1 MIYITCPIYC
11 HKVFYIVMEALA
23 KELQSLHYQVQIDM
37 LPDNVCRL
45 ENEMMILFGPQH
57 VQNLS
62 DTLHKNTVIVYNL
75 EQLISK
81 NWDEL
86 LHPLE
91 NVFCMWDYSS
101 LNLTYTK
108 EHFPQLHD
116 KHVLVPFGYSTA
128 YENPNIRD
136 SDEPLI
142 TDRIAFIGNMSERR
156 LDIIKKLSSIVPV
169 DVYDRHYYNTYEDVV
184 KRYQTFVN
192 IHFHEDPNIL
202 EVVRIL
208 PLLLH
213 GRNVLSEKSN
223 DRELDDTFSSVVSF
237 LDCEHMEGCRDILH
251 RPPPSHESLTSSL
264 PKWSHAIV
272 KGLETTRFEQFKKST
287 KVAVATLHCNNR
299 SAIFEVVDTF
309 AKETSSR
316 DFTWVIFS
324 QGCEPSHNDEIVAR
338 LESHGFRHQMIR
350 HDENLGWSKGM
361 NALYEILVRDG
372 YDYVLHLE
380 DDWLCHH
387 NTNNRRWLDDICV
400 YLHENPRVSTLFLR
414 KYVSDEDKHMYGWT
428 RNIFYQCFQH
438 ANPFNYQDKIQ
449 TQPKI
454 NFRSLVLRRIPEFLY
469 SANPTLFRLRDYMDK
484 HVFPFPQFDDT
495 SHKQGEWKT
504 TTMEDASQ
512 WGFSEALAME
522 KIRDLVCMNVNKG
535 FFYHRN

>member
-11 HKVFYIVMEALA
+11 HKVFYIIMEALA

-62 DTLHKNTVIVYNL
+62 DTLHKNTAIVYNL

-86 LHPLE
+86 LHHLQH
-91 NVFCMWDYSS
+91 VFCMWDYSS
-101 LNLTYTK
+101 LNVTYTK
-108 EHFPQLHD
+108 EHFPALHD
-116 KHVLVPFGYSTA
+116 KHMLVPFGYSTA
-128 YENPNIRD
+128 YENPIIRD
-136 SDEPLI
+136 STEPLI
-142 TDRIAFIGNMSERR
+142 TDRIAFIGNLSGRR
-156 LDIIKKLSSIVPV
+156 LDIIQKLSSMVPV

-213 GRNVLSEKSN
+213 GRSVLSEKSN
-223 DRELDDTFSSVVSF
+223 DDELDSTFSSVVSF
-237 LDCEHMEGCRDILH
+237 IDCTTMEGCRDIL
-251 RPPPSHESLTSSL
+251 RPPPPSAESLMAL

-272 KGLETTRFEQFKKST
+272 KGLETTRFDQFKKST

-350 HDENLGWSKGM
+350 HDQNLGWSKGM

-380 DDWLCHH
+380 DDWLCHV
-387 NTNNRRWLDDICV
+387 NTNNMQWLDDSCV
-400 YLHENPRVSTLFLR
+400 YLHENPHVSTLFLR

-449 TQPKI
+449 NQPKVS
-454 NFRSLVLRRIPEFLY
+454 FRSLVLRRIPEFLY

-504 TTMEDASQ
+504 TTMNDASQ